1 MCKKRGQHLGRE
13 IDSNY
18 EEKVDELLHNE
29 KGRKMYGAQVIQ
41 MGTSWHSLSQ
51 MLLQVGRYSNPSL
64 KDGDQGTKII

>member
-1 MCKKRGQHLGRE
+1 MCKKRGQHLGRV

-29 KGRKMYGAQVIQ
+29 TGRKLYGAQVIQ
-41 MGTSWHSLSQ
+41 MGTSWYSLSQ